1 MNINSLA
8 EYGTPKEYHT
18 FFRMEDEKTTKCL
31 PKQPETHY
39 SERLAPAP
47 DVEGG
52 MKKEKKDLRTRIIKY
67 LTLKNSPRIRKL
79 KNTLAHFPA
88 LFLSYLMV
96 SSLYPKEALTIAIG
110 FVILLIVIFYRN
122 QPQLNQ

>member
-1 MNINSLA
+1 M
-8 EYGTPKEYHT
+8 
-18 FFRMEDEKTTKCL
+18 TKSL

-67 LTLKNSPRIRKL
+67 LTLKNSPRTRKL
-79 KNTLAHFPA
+79 KNILSHFPA
-88 LFLSYLMV
+88 ILLSYLMM

>member
-79 KNTLAHFPA
+79 KNTLAHVPA

>member
-79 KNTLAHFPA
+79 RNTLAHVPA

-110 FVILLIVIFYRN
+110 FVILIIVIFYRK
-122 QPQLNQ
+122 QE